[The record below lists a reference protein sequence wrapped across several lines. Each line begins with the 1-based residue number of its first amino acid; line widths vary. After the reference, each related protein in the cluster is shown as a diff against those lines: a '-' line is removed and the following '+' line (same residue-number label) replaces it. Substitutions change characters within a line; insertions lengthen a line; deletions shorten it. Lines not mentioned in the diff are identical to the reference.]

1 MQWRDNTKYRR
12 FIEIEKDYLRDNCNF
27 TEDEETFFGMKC
39 KDASDIQIANK
50 LNTSDRKVSELSQ
63 RVKVKIIKVAIS

>member
-1 MQWRDNTKYRR
+1 
-12 FIEIEKDYLRDNCNF
+12 
-27 TEDEETFFGMKC
+27 MKR
-39 KDASDIQIANK
+39 KDASDTQIADK